1 MRNSAKNGRIY
12 KKITVVY
19 CKNIT
24 DLLYLYRGK
33 ERRARGSDK
42 MKDIVMIG
50 KGPAGFSCAI
60 TARMRGLSATVI
72 APARSTSWLAR
83 AERVDNYPGL
93 PEVAGADLLKAFENQ
108 AASMGVEIMS
118 GMVRQI
124 MPTGE
129 GFMLLVENDVVEAK
143 TVVITTG
150 AAKPKLLP
158 GEEKLIGAGVS
169 YCATCDGN
177 FYRGK
182 RIAVLSESEQ
192 GAEEAE
198 FLKGIVDELDYYPM
212 KKHEVP
218 EDFQTVQE
226 RPTALTRTDDGK
238 ITVETKQENRTYDGI
253 FIFRMGMPLN
263 MLLDGLSMEDGTIIV
278 DRGMRTNIPGV
289 FAAGDCTGRPLQVAK
304 AVGEG
309 NIAAISAAEY
319 IQKG

>member
-1 MRNSAKNGRIY
+1 
-12 KKITVVY
+12 
-19 CKNIT
+19 
-24 DLLYLYRGK
+24 
-33 ERRARGSDK
+33 
-42 MKDIVMIG
+42 MKDIAIIG
-50 KGPAGFSCAI
+50 KGPAGISCAI
-60 TARMRGLSATVI
+60 TARMRGLSALMI
-72 APARSTSWLAR
+72 APQHNTSWLVR

-93 PEVAGADLLKAFENQ
+93 PQTSGADLLKAFEEQ
-108 AASMGVEIMS
+108 ALAMGTETVT

-124 MPTGE
+124 LPSGD

-143 TVVITTG
+143 TILISTG

-158 GEEKLIGAGVS
+158 GEEALIGTGVS

-182 RIAVLSESEQ
+182 KIAVLSENEQ

-198 FLKGIVDELDYYPM
+198 FLHGIVGAMDYYPM
-212 KKHEVP
+212 KKHTVP
-218 EDFQTVQE
+218 EKFDTVSE
-226 RPTALTRTDDGK
+226 RPAALERTDEGVV
-238 ITVETKQENRTYDGI
+238 IQTKEGRHTYDGV
-253 FIFRMGMPLN
+253 FIFRMGMPLD
-263 MLLDGLSMEDGTIIV
+263 MLLDGLQTQDGIIAV

-289 FAAGDCTGRPLQVAK
+289 FAAGDCTGKPLQVAK